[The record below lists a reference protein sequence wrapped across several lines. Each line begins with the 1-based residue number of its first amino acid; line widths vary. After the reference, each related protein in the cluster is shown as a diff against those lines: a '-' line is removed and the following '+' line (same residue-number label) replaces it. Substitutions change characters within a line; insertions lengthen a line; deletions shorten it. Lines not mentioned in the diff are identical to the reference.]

1 MPSKIRTAITE
12 MRAYLDGKPGSVRI
26 TQVAV
31 PNVRAIR
38 KRMKLTQAAFSK
50 QFQIPVT
57 TLREWEY
64 GRRSPDMA
72 AAAYLKVIAK
82 NPKAVTKALSP

>member
-1 MPSKIRTAITE
+1 MTSKIRIAIKE
-12 MRAYLDGKPGSVRI
+12 MRAYLDGKPSSARVTR
-26 TQVAV
+26 VAV
-31 PNVRAIR
+31 PDVRGIR
-38 KRMKLTQAAFSK
+38 EGMKLTQAAFASK
-50 QFQIPVT
+50 FQIPVT

-82 NPKAVTKALSP
+82 NPKAVAKALAA